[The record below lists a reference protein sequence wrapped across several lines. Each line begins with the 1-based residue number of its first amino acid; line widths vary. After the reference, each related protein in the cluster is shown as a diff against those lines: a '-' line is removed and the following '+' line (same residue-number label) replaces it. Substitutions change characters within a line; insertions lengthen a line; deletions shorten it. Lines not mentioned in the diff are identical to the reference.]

1 MWRRSSDREERVDDG
16 EEGLM
21 IGSGGVDDVEE
32 GVDDVEERLMIGNG
46 RIDDVEEE

>member
-1 MWRRSSDREERVDDG
+1 MIGSGGVDDV

-32 GVDDVEERLMIGNG
+32 G
-46 RIDDVEEE
+46 IDDRKWRG